1 MSTIFSGAIFGAPL
15 RNENKTIEMKMNVVV
30 RKWNRLKWK
39 WVEEKN
45 ENEDSINILP
55 MIDIIFAILSFFI
68 ISSLYLTKID
78 TIKVNLPKSSTA
90 VREQNKPQII
100 TIDNNENIYF
110 NSNEISLTNM
120 SSLIRTNIENLE
132 EPIVILRADTSVK
145 HGFIVNLLDEL
156 RKIENLKI
164 GISTEKQLSGL

>member
-1 MSTIFSGAIFGAPL
+1 MNFVEDLRLFLYLKIL
-15 RNENKTIEMKMNVVV
+15 RNFMYFK
-30 RKWNRLKWK
+30 
-39 WVEEKN
+39 EKD
-45 ENEDSINILP
+45 ETEYSINILP

-120 SSLIRTNIENLE
+120 SSIIRTNIENLE

>member
-1 MSTIFSGAIFGAPL
+1 MYF
-15 RNENKTIEMKMNVVV
+15 KD
-30 RKWNRLKWK
+30 
-39 WVEEKN
+39 KN
-45 ENEDSINILP
+45 ESENSINILP

-78 TIKVNLPKSSTA
+78 SIKVNLPKSSTA

-100 TIDNNENIYF
+100 TIDNDEKIYF
-110 NSNEISLTNM
+110 NSNEILLKNIST
-120 SSLIRTNIENLE
+120 LIRRNIENIE

-145 HGFIVNLLDEL
+145 HGLIVNLLDEL

-164 GISTEKQLSGL
+164 GISAEKK

>member
-1 MSTIFSGAIFGAPL
+1 MYF
-15 RNENKTIEMKMNVVV
+15 K
-30 RKWNRLKWK
+30 
-39 WVEEKN
+39 EKN
-45 ENEDSINILP
+45 ETGDSINILP

-68 ISSLYLTKID
+68 ISSLYLTRID
-78 TIKVNLPKSSTA
+78 SIKVNLPKSSTA

-100 TIDNNENIYF
+100 TVDSNERIYF

-120 SSLIRTNIENLE
+120 SSLIRTNVENLE

-164 GISTEKQLSGL
+164 GISTEKQ

>member
-1 MSTIFSGAIFGAPL
+1 MNFVEDLRLFLYLKIL
-15 RNENKTIEMKMNVVV
+15 RNFMYFK
-30 RKWNRLKWK
+30 
-39 WVEEKN
+39 EKD
-45 ENEDSINILP
+45 ETEYSINILP

-110 NSNEISLTNM
+110 NSREISLTNM
-120 SSLIRTNIENLE
+120 SSIIRTNIENLE

-164 GISTEKQLSGL
+164 GISTEKQLSRL

>member
-1 MSTIFSGAIFGAPL
+1 MYFKDN
-15 RNENKTIEMKMNVVV
+15 NES
-30 RKWNRLKWK
+30 
-39 WVEEKN
+39 
-45 ENEDSINILP
+45 ENSINILP

-78 TIKVNLPKSSTA
+78 SIKVNLPKSSTA

-100 TIDNNENIYF
+100 TVDNNEKIYF
-110 NSNEISLTNM
+110 NSNQIFLKDIST
-120 SSLIRTNIENLE
+120 LIRTNIENIE

-145 HGFIVNLLDEL
+145 HGLIVSLLDEL

-164 GISTEKQLSGL
+164 GISTDKK

>member
-1 MSTIFSGAIFGAPL
+1 MNFVEDLRLFLYLKIL
-15 RNENKTIEMKMNVVV
+15 RNFMYFK
-30 RKWNRLKWK
+30 
-39 WVEEKN
+39 EKD
-45 ENEDSINILP
+45 ETEYSINILP

-110 NSNEISLTNM
+110 NSREISLTNM
-120 SSLIRTNIENLE
+120 SSIIRTNIENLE

-164 GISTEKQLSGL
+164 GISTEKQLSAL

>member
-1 MSTIFSGAIFGAPL
+1 MYFKDN
-15 RNENKTIEMKMNVVV
+15 NES
-30 RKWNRLKWK
+30 
-39 WVEEKN
+39 
-45 ENEDSINILP
+45 ENSINILP

-78 TIKVNLPKSSTA
+78 SIKVNLPKSSTA

-100 TIDNNENIYF
+100 TIDNNEKIYF
-110 NSNEISLTNM
+110 NSNEISLKDIST
-120 SSLIRTNIENLE
+120 LIRTNIENIE

-145 HGFIVNLLDEL
+145 HGLIVSLLDEL

-164 GISTEKQLSGL
+164 GISTEKK

>member
-1 MSTIFSGAIFGAPL
+1 MYFKDN
-15 RNENKTIEMKMNVVV
+15 NES
-30 RKWNRLKWK
+30 
-39 WVEEKN
+39 
-45 ENEDSINILP
+45 ENSINILP

-78 TIKVNLPKSSTA
+78 SIKVNLPKSSTA

-100 TIDNNENIYF
+100 TVDNNEKIYF
-110 NSNEISLTNM
+110 NSNEISLKNI
-120 SSLIRTNIENLE
+120 SALIRTNIENIE

-145 HGFIVNLLDEL
+145 HGLIVSLLDEL

-164 GISTEKQLSGL
+164 GISTEKK